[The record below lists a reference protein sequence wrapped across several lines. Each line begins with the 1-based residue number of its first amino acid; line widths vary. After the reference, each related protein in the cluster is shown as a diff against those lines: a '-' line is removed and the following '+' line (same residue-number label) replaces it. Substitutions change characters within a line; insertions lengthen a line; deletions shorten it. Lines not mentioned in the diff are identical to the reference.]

1 MNTFALKQKKEQE
14 PGYEETSRPWDRLPN
29 ETELAFEAFK
39 IYRQM
44 GYSRDATKTAIRI
57 YGATWESNIR
67 FVEQW
72 IETHEWE
79 KRTILY
85 DQFVRKHK
93 DDIIEE
99 QADRARMKFAEA
111 LPDIADTTIQIA
123 SGKKKGD
130 RVQATLIREVFDRG
144 GLPKTQPAP
153 AQTNINFQ
161 IVAPDLPKEVLADFE
176 VEDSATDIREEAA
189 KLIPDNLRK

>member
-1 MNTFALKQKKEQE
+1 MNTFALKKKKEQE
-14 PGYEETSRPWDRLPN
+14 PGYEETSQPWDRLPT
-29 ETELAFEAFK
+29 ETELAYEAFK

-44 GYSRDATKTAIRI
+44 GFSRDATKTAIRV
-57 YGATWESNIR
+57 YGSTWETNLR

-79 KRTILY
+79 KRSVLY

-93 DDIIEE
+93 DEIIEE

-111 LPDIADTTIQIA
+111 LPELADVTIDIAL
-123 SGKKKGD
+123 GKKKGD
-130 RVQATLIREVFDRG
+130 RVQGAMIRESFDRG

-161 IVAPDLPKEVLADFE
+161 IIAPDLPKEVLADFE
-176 VEDSATDIREEAA
+176 VEDTPSNIRDAAA